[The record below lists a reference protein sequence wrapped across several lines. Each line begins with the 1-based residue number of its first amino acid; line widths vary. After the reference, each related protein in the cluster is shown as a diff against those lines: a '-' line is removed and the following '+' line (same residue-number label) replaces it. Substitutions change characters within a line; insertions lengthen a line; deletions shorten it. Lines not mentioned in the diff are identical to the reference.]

1 MDRKKL
7 RLDTLKNLRTLRNFS
22 PKKCDVNDVGKLTN
36 LQKLTV
42 FDPYDPTKL
51 KIFSQLAEF
60 NSKYFRSSS
69 FYFGHS
75 KCLWTEGQLSEM
87 PNYDHLHKLTI
98 NGKIEKLPKHESLP
112 QQLRKLVL
120 LKSQLKE
127 DPMPILEKLKNL
139 IFLVLENAFEEKEM
153 VCSGGGFPQLKYL
166 VISLFPGLEVWKVD
180 EGAMPHLS
188 RVRIHGCPEL
198 KVVPPHVPT
207 DWDVETEAWTGG
219 EEFAEE
225 LSSCLS
231 CLGMDSCII

>member
-153 VCSGGGFPQLKYL
+153 VCSGGGFHQLKYL